1 MGWYVNG
8 CACCR
13 WNGGLSRTRFD
24 DKSVYSSRFIMGQL
38 GSTGAS
44 RKGIAFDDGSSKSYF
59 SADALQSHWS
69 TFPALVCLTFSTICL
84 TGRIKVPVTT
94 MMVL

>member
-1 MGWYVNG
+1 MVRQWPRPVVAGMAALV
-8 CACCR
+8 
-13 WNGGLSRTRFD
+13 RTRFD

-59 SADALQSHWS
+59 SADALQS
-69 TFPALVCLTFSTICL
+69 LVN
-84 TGRIKVPVTT
+84 VPSPS
-94 MMVL
+94 LSYLQHYLFDGADQGASNDDDGIA